1 MGVPLVGCDCPVCT
15 SPNARNRRLRTGVLV
30 RAPEGELIIDTGPE
44 LRVQLLENRARL
56 IRAALFTHAHADHIM
71 GLDDL
76 RIFGFRLEQE
86 LRREAESRF
95 GEHFDE
101 RQFLQSGK
109 GHIPLYCEPEVE
121 RDIRKTFHYAFTD
134 PSTHSHRFAAPRLQF
149 RGVTAGSEFTVLG
162 QSVLP
167 IRLKHGNLPILGYR
181 FNKVA
186 FCTDVSTI
194 PADSEALLQGLDV
207 LIIDALR
214 DSPHPTHL
222 SVDQAVKW
230 GQRLGARRTILTHMS
245 HDLDYDEL
253 CERLPDGFEPGYDG
267 LTVPLS

>member
-1 MGVPLVGCDCPVCT
+1 MGCDCPVCT
-15 SPNARNRRLRTGVLV
+15 SPNAKNRRLRSGVLV
-30 RAPEGELIIDTGPE
+30 RAPQGELVIDTGPE
-44 LRVQLLENRARL
+44 LRLQLLASRARL
-56 IRAALFTHAHADHIM
+56 IQAALFTHAHADHVM

-76 RIFGFRLEQE
+76 RIFGFRLENE
-86 LRREAESRF
+86 LRTAAQARF
-95 GEHFDE
+95 GEAFDE
-101 RQFLQSGK
+101 QRFSRSVK
-109 GHIPLYCEPEVE
+109 GHIPLYCEPDVE
-121 RDIRKTFHYAFTD
+121 RDIRKIFHYAFTD
-134 PSTHSHRFAAPRLQF
+134 PATHSHRFAAPRLQF
-149 RGVTAGSEFTVLG
+149 HSISPATELNVLG

-167 IRLKHGNLPILGYR
+167 VRLKHGNLPILGYR
-181 FNKVA
+181 FNNVA

-194 PADSEALLQGLDV
+194 PAESEALLQGLDV

-253 CERLPDGFEPGYDG
+253 CRRLPHGFEPGYDG
-267 LTVPLS
+267 LTVPLV